1 MKVTKGM
8 RVSTLNLDGTI
19 SRGKVIGVGMA
30 PLYCGDPVMVQT
42 ACVVFD
48 DFQGHVDVWAD
59 GWFTEMYAADL
70 NPFDHV
76 YTPECECGNMLSM
89 CHPHA

>member
-8 RVSTLNLDGTI
+8 KVSTLNLDGTI
-19 SRGKVIGVGMA
+19 SRGKVIGVGVDSMYA
-30 PLYCGDPVMVQT
+30 DARREQT
-42 ACVVFD
+42 ASVVFD
-48 DFQGHVDVWAD
+48 DFNGHVDVWAD

-89 CHPHA
+89 CHPEA